1 MTGEFRHNAKIDL
14 FPLTN
19 GNECAYNGNTN
30 TNGRQRTMTEKQH
43 VLQKIERELAD
54 MTGEQKQEVLA
65 FIQKNQKG
73 AA

>member
-1 MTGEFRHNAKIDL
+1 
-14 FPLTN
+14 
-19 GNECAYNGNTN
+19 
-30 TNGRQRTMTEKQH
+30 MTEKQH